1 MLPFLIP
8 CTINAGNWHT
18 YLLLEPENNTGREAF
33 LAKHAVFFISDSSKQ
48 HTVGYLHD
56 RVPLP

>member
-1 MLPFLIP
+1 MLA
-8 CTINAGNWHT
+8 TGT
-18 YLLLEPENNTGREAF
+18 YLLLEPENNIGREAF

-48 HTVGYLHD
+48 HPVGYLHD